1 MRLGNFAKKLEN
13 HTTNQYNS
21 ISIFMVT
28 LQRKIYFVMALN
40 IQLKTLIT
48 LKQERWQNWY
58 RKFNRCSITKI
69 QFSQ

>member
-48 LKQERWQNWY
+48 LKQERWQN
-58 RKFNRCSITKI
+58 
-69 QFSQ
+69 